1 VGIPVAFLAGER
13 VTAARLN
20 RLQPTSYYATAS
32 SALSGPQT
40 LADVPGCTQT
50 FSVDTAG
57 AIYVVH
63 AVFDYRL
70 SGTPTTLGSGNIY
83 VDGVVQTQ
91 FATFRDG
98 GGSLGSTA
106 SVAQVYRG
114 SFSTT
119 GSHTIKMV
127 ASPVSGQQINIYS
140 SLLVTIYEIP

>member
-1 VGIPVAFLAGER
+1 MAFMAGER

-32 SALSGPQT
+32 SALSGAAAN
-40 LADVPGCTQT
+40 ADVPGCTQT
-50 FSVDTAG
+50 FNVDTLG

-70 SGTPTTLGSGNIY
+70 TATPSTLGSGNIN
-83 VDGVVQTQ
+83 VDGVIPSQ
-91 FATFRDG
+91 FAVFRDG
-98 GGSLGSTA
+98 GGSLGTTA
-106 SVAQVYRG
+106 SVTQVYRG

-119 GSHTIKMV
+119 GSHTIKMI
-127 ASPVSGQQINIYS
+127 ASPVAGQQVNIYS